1 MNEYKPEE
9 HNNFNYV
16 EYRLTQDITEFD
28 ERLETILN
36 WSNKLE
42 EYCPEVS
49 TEFTLTVRQIFSYN
63 NNKVSDLDFV
73 RLYRIYL
80 KGGKE

>member
-16 EYRLTQDITEFD
+16 EYRLTQDIIEFD
-28 ERLETILN
+28 ERLEAILN
-36 WSNKLE
+36 WSNKLDE
-42 EYCPEVS
+42 DCPRVS